1 MSQIFY
7 VSIRT
12 ETSEKTAYFIMSD
25 EVQEDDF
32 WIHAMDNW
40 PEFCKATEDLET
52 YWRIEDSIPKGAK
65 VFSAYD
71 LDETVGQQMLES
83 CPFVYSVF
91 LDDNY
96 QGDWTPK
103 SGLRETDSFF
113 EEFPSLA
120 PYKEAISFME
130 FYGYGQYDLDE
141 DSLRSKLEM
150 SMRVEF
156 IRKGKKTS
164 AILCTLDNAIRF
176 VYTKADRNT
185 PVTIYDRK
193 GDVVLTATY
202 H

>member
-32 WIHAMDNW
+32 WIHAMDYW
-40 PEFCKATEDLET
+40 PEFCKATEDLEA
-52 YWRIEDSIPKGAK
+52 YCCIEDSIPKGAK

-71 LDETVGQQMLES
+71 LDEDVGRYLLES

-91 LDDNY
+91 LDDIY

-113 EEFPSLA
+113 EEFPPLA
-120 PYKEAISFME
+120 PYKGVIKFME
-130 FYGYGQYDLDE
+130 VYGYGQYDLDE
-141 DSLRSKLEM
+141 DTLREKLER

-156 IRKGKKTS
+156 IRKGDKTS
-164 AILCTLDNAIRF
+164 RICQTLGAAVTCATIQ
-176 VYTKADRNT
+176 ADRGSSI
-185 PVTIYDRK
+185 TIYDRK
-193 GDVVLTATY
+193 GDVVLTAT
-202 H
+202 HH